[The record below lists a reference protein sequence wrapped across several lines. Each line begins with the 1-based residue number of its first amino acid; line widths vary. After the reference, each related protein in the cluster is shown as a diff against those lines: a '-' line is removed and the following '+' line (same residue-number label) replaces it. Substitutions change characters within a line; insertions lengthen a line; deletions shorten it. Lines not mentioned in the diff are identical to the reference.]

1 MNRRRPPLC
10 DAELRHPIPMG
21 DGGDHGTLP
30 LQAPAAGGG
39 PSAGSAPARAPCRS
53 RAETVAAGRRIAAAP
68 SGGEAEG

>member
-30 LQAPAAGGG
+30 LRVPAAGVG
-39 PSAGSAPARAPCRS
+39 PSAGSAPVRAPS
-53 RAETVAAGRRIAAAP
+53 RGRADTITAAP
-68 SGGEAEG
+68 SGGEAGG